1 MVAPLTALLVSSAP
15 PGATPQAALVVPPP
29 TPTWA
34 PLPAQVEPPPST
46 RPSEDPDVPVVRV
59 MLGDRLRTVRLS
71 GDGLWWAGPD
81 GRRHAVEAEPRIVAD
96 RGALRLGTQRLPSG
110 TSFGGLDGSVRFG
123 GRAYVGTIQLL
134 ARGNGIMA
142 VNHVDLEHYVAGVVA
157 AETVGSWGAEV
168 KRAQAVAARSYTLAS
183 LSRGRDRPYDLT
195 VSSLV
200 QLYKGKKVDA
210 ATRRAVESTRGVVLE
225 SRGRIV
231 SAYYTS
237 SCGGHTEPARGL
249 AGGTAGVTGVADPW
263 CARAPGGAWH
273 VDLDP
278 ATLGE
283 SLAGRGLAGGGPV
296 TSLAV
301 SRHTAGGQAAEVTA
315 AVGGEAV
322 QVKAKDLRFLV
333 GPARIRSTRFSI
345 RSHGPGFRIEG
356 TGFGH
361 GSGLCQWGAHAQAEA
376 RRDWRRILSFYFPD
390 ARLRALY

>member
-1 MVAPLTALLVSSAP
+1 M
-15 PGATPQAALVVPPP
+15 PPP

-34 PLPAQVEPPPST
+34 PLPAQAEPPPST
-46 RPSEDPDVPVVRV
+46 RPSEDLDVPLVRV
-59 MLGDRLRTVRLS
+59 MLGDRLRSVRLS
-71 GDGLWWAGPD
+71 GDGLWWSGPD
-81 GRRHAVEAEPRIVAD
+81 GRRHAVDGNARVVPD

-123 GRAYVGTIQLL
+123 GRSYAGTIQLVV
-134 ARGNGIMA
+134 RGRGIMA

-157 AETVGSWGAEV
+157 AETLGSWGSEV

-183 LSRGRDRPYDLT
+183 LSRRGDRPYDLT

-249 AGGTAGVTGVADPW
+249 AGGTAGVKGVADPW
-263 CARAPGGAWH
+263 CARAPGGKWH

-278 ATLGE
+278 SAFGE
-283 SLAGRGLAGGGPV
+283 TLAGRGVAEGGPV

-301 SRHTAGGQAAEVTA
+301 SRRTAAGQAAEVTA
-315 AVGGEAV
+315 VVGGQAI
-322 QVKAKDLRFLV
+322 QMKAKDLRFLV
-333 GPARIRSTRFSI
+333 GPAQLRSTRFSI
-345 RSHGPGFRIEG
+345 RRHGLGFRVEG

-361 GSGLCQWGAHAQAEA
+361 GSGLCQWGAHAQAAA
-376 RRDWRRILSFYFPD
+376 RRDWQRILGFYFPD
-390 ARLRALY
+390 ARLRTLY